1 MTEATEVEVTQAER
15 LSAYEAYT
23 TCYETVPN
31 DAWMQALLNGKHDS
45 DPQVQLLAR
54 HRVRALTQAGDLIA
68 WRYVH
73 PDDGV
78 VFLQEKLHRDGVLC
92 SKTGWTETPLY
103 THTPTERE
111 RVLLEALKQIQRET
125 TAVTPDLENLQ
136 ICIGTVNSHTAKVL
150 AAIAQAQ
157 EPE

>member
-1 MTEATEVEVTQAER
+1 MTEATEATEVEVTQAER

-54 HRVRALTQAGDLIA
+54 HRIRDLTQAGASLTA
-68 WRYVH
+68 AQKAG
-73 PDDGV
+73 P
-78 VFLQEKLHRDGVLC
+78 
-92 SKTGWTETPLY
+92 
-103 THTPTERE
+103 
-111 RVLLEALKQIQRET
+111 VLLEALIDARQQLEDYELQRT
-125 TAVTPDLENLQ
+125 GDRYNDPDIN
-136 ICIGTVNSHTAKVL
+136 

>member
-54 HRVRALTQAGDLIA
+54 HRVRALTQAGASLTAAQKAGPVGKYQLGDRVTKTKGSRWTGL
-68 WRYVH
+68 
-73 PDDGV
+73 V
-78 VFLQEKLHRDGVLC
+78 VGFYSTSL
-92 SKTGWTETPLY
+92 TPIGY
-103 THTPTERE
+103 AVESETERGSVQIYPE
-111 RVLLEALKQIQRET
+111 SAL
-125 TAVTPDLENLQ
+125 
-136 ICIGTVNSHTAKVL
+136 
-150 AAIAQAQ
+150 AIAQAQ